1 MRASAGFSLIELV
14 TTLVIAAILVAL
26 SIPYFSDS
34 ETQATWFY
42 EQVKAAARYAQRQAV
57 AQRRAVY
64 VCVSS
69 TQVQVG
75 YDAACASDISS
86 YRLKV
91 PGGVSIG
98 PTGSFFFNGL
108 GQPSSGTNISLN
120 VGGRTVT
127 VWAETGYVP

>member
-1 MRASAGFSLIELV
+1 MNVARGYSLLELV
-14 TTLVIAAILVAL
+14 VTLVIAGILAAV
-26 SIPYFSDS
+26 SIPYFTDNESK
-34 ETQATWFY
+34 ATWFH
-42 EQVKAAARYAQRQAV
+42 EQVKADVRYAQRQAV

-69 TQVQVG
+69 TQVKVG

-86 YRLKV
+86 YRLQA
-91 PGGVSIG
+91 PSGVSIS
-98 PTGSFFFNGL
+98 PSGSFFFNGL

-120 VGGRTVT
+120 IGGKTIT